1 MDIRD
6 IIIAKRDGRQLSEEQ
21 IEYFVRGSVRGTI
34 ADYQLA
40 ALLMGIYLNGMTWNE
55 VYHLTMAM
63 RDSGEVLDLSPVEA
77 MSVDKHSTGG
87 VGDKV
92 SLVVA
97 PLVAAAGVPVPMVS
111 GRGLGHTGGTLDKL
125 EAIPG
130 LRTDLTPDAFV
141 RQVRE
146 TGLAIM
152 GQSRQIA
159 PADGKLYALR
169 DVTGTVGSLPL
180 IASSIMSKKLAAGP
194 DGLVFDIKVGRG
206 AVLPTEASV
215 RRLAGLLN
223 RIGKAANIKTAAL
236 LTRMDQP
243 LGRAVGNAVEVA
255 EAVGCLKG
263 EGPEDLL
270 EVTLA
275 LGAQMLILGGAAG
288 DVKKA
293 RGKLQEVLRSGAGLD
308 RLREMIRRQEG
319 DQGVVEDLAR
329 LPRAPLRFEVRSSD
343 DGYVSGVDAL
353 SVGRAAVRLGAGRMH
368 LNDRVDHA
376 VGVLLHKK
384 AGDPVSRNEIMAE
397 VLASDR
403 ERGRQTVEDV
413 RRAMVVSQR
422 CLEVPPLIVDLIE
435 TVDDA
440 PGDDASSEL
449 TYR

>member
-21 IEYFVRGSVRGTI
+21 IEYFVRESVCGTV
-34 ADYQLA
+34 ADYHLA

-63 RDSGEVLDLSPVEA
+63 RDSGEVLDLSPVKA
-77 MSVDKHSTGG
+77 VTVDKHSTGG

-130 LRTDLTPDAFV
+130 FRTDLTPDVFI
-141 RQVRE
+141 RQVGE

-194 DGLVFDIKVGRG
+194 DALVFDIKVGRG
-206 AVLPTEASV
+206 AVLPAEASV

-223 RIGKAANIKTAAL
+223 RIGKAANLKTTAL

-275 LGAQMLILGGAAG
+275 LGAQMLLLGGAAG
-288 DVKKA
+288 DVKEA
-293 RGKLQEVLRSGAGLD
+293 RGKLQEVLRSGDGLEC
-308 RLREMIRRQEG
+308 LREMISR
-319 DQGVVEDLAR
+319 
-329 LPRAPLRFEVRSSD
+329 
-343 DGYVSGVDAL
+343 
-353 SVGRAAVRLGAGRMH
+353 
-368 LNDRVDHA
+368 
-376 VGVLLHKK
+376 
-384 AGDPVSRNEIMAE
+384 PVSYTH
-397 VLASDR
+397 L
-403 ERGRQTVEDV
+403 
-413 RRAMVVSQR
+413 RAH
-422 CLEVPPLIVDLIE
+422 E
-435 TVDDA
+435 T
-440 PGDDASSEL
+440 
-449 TYR
+449 